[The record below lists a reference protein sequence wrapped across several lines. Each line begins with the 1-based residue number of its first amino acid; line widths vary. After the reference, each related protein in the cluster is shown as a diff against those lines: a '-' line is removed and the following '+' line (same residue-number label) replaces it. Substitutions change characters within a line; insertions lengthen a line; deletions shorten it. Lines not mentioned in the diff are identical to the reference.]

1 MLELMQFRKK
11 IINFKTCD
19 RRNVI
24 NFAAI
29 VQTCLGLYIGFNH
42 IVAMDI
48 YSIGIQTEIAFH
60 S

>member
-19 RRNVI
+19 RCNVI
-24 NFAAI
+24 NFAA
-29 VQTCLGLYIGFNH
+29 LGFNH

-48 YSIGIQTEIAFH
+48 YSIAIQTEIAFH

>member
-1 MLELMQFRKK
+1 MLELMQFKK
-11 IINFKTCD
+11 KINFKTCN
-19 RRNVI
+19 RCNVI
-24 NFAAI
+24 NSAAI
-29 VQTCLGLYIGFNH
+29 VQTCQGLYIGFNH